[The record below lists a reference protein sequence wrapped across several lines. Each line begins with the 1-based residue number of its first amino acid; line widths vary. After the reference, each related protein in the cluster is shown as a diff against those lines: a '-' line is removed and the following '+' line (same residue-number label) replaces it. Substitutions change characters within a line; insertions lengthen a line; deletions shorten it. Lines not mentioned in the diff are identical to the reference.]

1 MTVEVEPGAEPISP
15 RRKWMAIGVAT
26 VLLVVSYSAM
36 LLAFVAA
43 EVDDGA
49 DGGGAAFALGAAL
62 VPFVFLALAF
72 ISGHR
77 RASGAVLK
85 AMGLALLVAFPVSAI
100 MQDVVTGLVAG
111 FGAGGVVALR
121 AEPVHTRKSRALAVA
136 LVSLYV
142 AVLVRVII
150 EAGLIAG
157 ATLPLVS
164 IGIADSFVEFRAKQR
179 SPS

>member
-1 MTVEVEPGAEPISP
+1 MTDPAEAGAQPISP

-36 LLAFVAA
+36 LIAFVTS
-43 EVDDGA
+43 EVDDA
-49 DGGGAAFALGAAL
+49 TGGGGAFALGAAL
-62 VPFVFLALAF
+62 VPFVFLSLAF

-85 AMGLALLVAFPVSAI
+85 AMGLSLLVAIPVSAI

-121 AEPVHTRKSRALAVA
+121 AEPVHTWKSRAIAVA

-164 IGIADSFVEFRAKQR
+164 IGGADSFVEFRSRQN
-179 SPS
+179 SLQ

>member
-1 MTVEVEPGAEPISP
+1 MTDQAEAGAEPVSP

-36 LLAFVAA
+36 LIAFVTSEA
-43 EVDDGA
+43 DDATGGA
-49 DGGGAAFALGAAL
+49 AAFALGAAL
-62 VPFVFLALAF
+62 VPFVFLVLAF
-72 ISGHR
+72 VSGHR

-85 AMGLALLVAFPVSAI
+85 AMGLSLLVAIPVSAI

-111 FGAGGVVALR
+111 FGAGGAVALR
-121 AEPVHTRKSRALAVA
+121 AEPEHTRKSRAIAVA

-164 IGIADSFVEFRAKQR
+164 IGIADSFVEFRAKQNA
-179 SPS
+179 SP

>member
-1 MTVEVEPGAEPISP
+1 MTVEAEPGAEPISP

-43 EVDDGA
+43 EVDDGTE
-49 DGGGAAFALGAAL
+49 GGAAFALGAAL

-77 RASGAVLK
+77 RAAGAVLK
-85 AMGLALLVAFPVSAI
+85 AMGLAVLVALPVSAI

-111 FGAGGVVALR
+111 FGAGGVIALR
-121 AEPVHTRKSRALAVA
+121 SEPVHTWKSRAIAVA
-136 LVSLYV
+136 FVSLYV
-142 AVLVRVII
+142 AVLVRVIV

-164 IGIADSFVEFRAKQR
+164 IGIADSFVEFRARQN
-179 SPS
+179 SPR

>member
-1 MTVEVEPGAEPISP
+1 M
-15 RRKWMAIGVAT
+15 
-26 VLLVVSYSAM
+26 SYSAI
-36 LLAFVAA
+36 LVAFVAA
-43 EVDDGA
+43 EAEDGTNS
-49 DGGGAAFALGAAL
+49 GGAFALGVAL

-85 AMGLALLVAFPVSAI
+85 AMGLSLLVAVPVSAI
-100 MQDVVTGLVAG
+100 MQDVVSGLVAG

-121 AEPVHTRKSRALAVA
+121 AEAVHSWKARAVA
-136 LVSLYV
+136 VMLVSLYV

-164 IGIADSFVEFRAKQR
+164 VGIADSFVEFRAARAQAPL
-179 SPS
+179 S

>member
-26 VLLVVSYSAM
+26 VVLVVSYSAM

-43 EVDDGA
+43 EVDGA
-49 DGGGAAFALGAAL
+49 DGSAAFALGAAL
-62 VPFVFLALAF
+62 VPFVFVALAF

-164 IGIADSFVEFRAKQR
+164 IGIADSFVEFRARQN